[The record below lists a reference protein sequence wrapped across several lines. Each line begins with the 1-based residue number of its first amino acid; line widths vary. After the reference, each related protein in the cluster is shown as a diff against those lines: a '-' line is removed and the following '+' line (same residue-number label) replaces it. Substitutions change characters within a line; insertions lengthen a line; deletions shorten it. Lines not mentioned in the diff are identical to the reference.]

1 MGAPSGSR
9 GTGFAALMLLAGC
22 GWASPDDSNVQEQGA
37 DLAAEALA
45 AANQAAGE
53 QGEDPA
59 ALQAR
64 VERAMGVILRDSES
78 ARYANIRSGVA
89 RSVCGEVDSKQENG
103 RYGGMR
109 PFVVTPE
116 GVAVISTTAA
126 IGFGDPADIFP
137 DYYIRWCASPDEL
150 TRLGPAVRTPL
161 PAPADPGVQA
171 DIPDIPMLDPP
182 PPAGAPGGPAPK
194 ARPPAAPGADKDDS
208 FLNSVV
214 RTGD

>member
-1 MGAPSGSR
+1 MDVKR
-9 GTGFAALMLLAGC
+9 LALLLLMPLSAC
-22 GWASPDDSNVQEQGA
+22 GWASPEDVNAQEEGA
-37 DLAAEALA
+37 DIAAEALA
-45 AANQAAGE
+45 AANLAAGE
-53 QGEDPA
+53 EAEDPA

-64 VERAMGVILRDSES
+64 VERAMGVILRDPKS
-78 ARYANIRSGVA
+78 ARYANVRSGVA

-116 GVAVISTTAA
+116 GVAVVSATAA

-137 DYYIRWCASPDEL
+137 DYYIRWCASPEEL

-171 DIPDIPMLDPP
+171 DIPDIPTLDPQ
-182 PPAGAPGGPAPK
+182 PPAGAPAGPPK
-194 ARPPAAPGADKDDS
+194 ARPPAEGGVEKDDS

-214 RTGD
+214 R

>member
-1 MGAPSGSR
+1 MKR
-9 GTGFAALMLLAGC
+9 LALLLLMPLSAC
-22 GWASPDDSNVQEQGA
+22 GWASPEDMNAQEEGA
-37 DLAAEALA
+37 DIAAEALA

-53 QGEDPA
+53 EAEDPA

-64 VERAMGVILRDSES
+64 VERAMGVILRDPRS
-78 ARYANIRSGVA
+78 ARYANVRSGVA

-116 GVAVISTTAA
+116 GVAVVSATAA

-137 DYYIRWCASPDEL
+137 DYYIRWCASPEEL

-171 DIPDIPMLDPP
+171 DIPDIPALDPA
-182 PPAGAPGGPAPK
+182 PPAGGPAGPTPK
-194 ARPPAAPGADKDDS
+194 ARPPVEGGVEKDDS

-214 RTGD
+214 R

>member
-1 MGAPSGSR
+1 MKKLA
-9 GTGFAALMLLAGC
+9 FLLLLPLSGC
-22 GWASPDDSNVQEQGA
+22 GWASPEEANVEAEGA
-37 DLAAEALA
+37 DIAAEALA

-53 QGEDPA
+53 QAEDPA
-59 ALQAR
+59 VLQAR
-64 VERAMGVILRDSES
+64 VERAMSVILRDAKT

-116 GVAVISTTAA
+116 GVALVSATAA

-137 DYYIRWCASPDEL
+137 DYYIRWCASPEEL

-161 PAPADPGVQA
+161 PALPEPGVPA
-171 DIPDIPMLDPP
+171 DIPDVPTLDP
-182 PPAGAPGGPAPK
+182 APGGPQGDPAPK
-194 ARPPAAPGADKDDS
+194 ARPPAEPGADKDDS
-208 FLNSVV
+208 FFNSVV
-214 RTGD
+214 RQGS